1 MRKPVRPIFQS
12 RHLKVLLA
20 AVVGVVASI
29 STVHVAS
36 AFFTTHG
43 TGSGGAKVA
52 MVSLDHLTVS
62 PKVASVVVG
71 QDASYTVSAY
81 DNFGGSKDVTSSAN
95 LSITHGTCSA
105 VASTC
110 TSDTV
115 GSQTVT
121 ASYKGKTAQATQVVG
136 QASTTTSIVSTTTS
150 PSFVGQPVTY
160 SADVTVNAPGAGSP
174 TGYVEFFD
182 GGVAITGCGDA
193 TGSALGGSSASCT
206 VTYEA
211 VGSHTITAKYLGDT
225 NFLAS
230 AVSDPITQVVGQA
243 STSTATTTD
252 LSDYV
257 TGQSIVVSASVSPAW
272 TGSGT
277 PTGTVV
283 VTDGVN
289 PAITCS
295 INLASASNCTI
306 VENTPGTYTLTGTY
320 SGDASFLG
328 SSGSAAPVTVSTGGS
343 STGGS
348 TTVVSD
354 NASSPTT
361 GANFTFTATVS
372 ATTPGSGTPA
382 GTVTW
387 TVTDPQG
394 NPVTCPDTTLVSGV
408 ATCAIT
414 NALAGTY
421 SAHAQFSD
429 TDGNFS
435 NSGSNTDSVTVSTG
449 GSSTGGS
456 TTVVSDNAS
465 SPTTGANFTFTATVS
480 ATTPGSGT
488 PAGTVTWTVTDPQ
501 GNPVTCPDTTLV
513 SGVATCAIT
522 NALAG
527 TYSAHAQFSDTDGNF
542 SNSGSN
548 TDSVTVAKAASS
560 TILQTSPTSQTV
572 LTTGEA
578 GIISAIT
585 TNDTLATV
593 SFTPSSDHGLAVD
606 ASGTITVTGLLAKGT
621 FSLSGS
627 TSDAVGGTGTY
638 SFTLHVNP
646 VAILQ
651 TSLTSQTVLTT
662 GETGIISAITTND
675 TLATVS
681 FTPSSDHGLA
691 VDASGTITVTGLLA
705 EGAYVVSGTTSDV
718 LGDTGTWTLT
728 LTVNSAAKGDARL
741 KLLPQH
747 PQPLLVGASA
757 TFIAR
762 VEVLG
767 GPNNFAGTVSFFV
780 GGAPVA
786 GCQNEALTVNASSC
800 TINFPS
806 AGAFTVSATYAND
819 PNFADSTDSSLQ
831 VVHRGTTSLTLSSQA
846 PAPPGSQLVYTA
858 TIAPTSGSG
867 ALGGTVTFTED
878 GSPLAGCLNVPL
890 TGNSASCSVNFAN
903 PGTFS
908 IKATYGGDPN
918 FAGSSARVTQV
929 VIAPIAITT
938 TSLATARDGEDYY
951 VQTLSATGG
960 TPPYS
965 WSLLAGVLPKGLSL
979 DSSTGNITGA
989 VAWSATTQTFTVKVT
1004 DSLGASTTKAFTLSV
1019 QSRTEF
1025 TCGDSA
1031 HASPGQGFHFHV
1043 TTSGPS
1049 DRRVS
1054 WTGHLPQGVTFD
1066 QTTDEFSGT
1075 PARGSDGTYVVT
1087 LTAGDSHESTSQHFT
1102 LNVTG

>member
-1 MRKPVRPIFQS
+1 MRKPVRPIS
-12 RHLKVLLA
+12 RSRRLKFLLV
-20 AVVGVVASI
+20 AVVGVVASV
-29 STVHVAS
+29 STVQVAS
-36 AFFTTHG
+36 AFFTAHG
-43 TGSGGAKVA
+43 TGSGGFKMA

-81 DNFGGSKDVTSSAN
+81 DNFGGSKDVTSSAS

-105 VASTC
+105 LAPTC
-110 TSDTV
+110 TSDTA

-121 ASYKGKTAQATQVVG
+121 ASYEGKTAQATQDVDP
-136 QASTTTSIVSTTTS
+136 ASTTTSIASTTTS
-150 PSFVGQPVTY
+150 PSLVGQPVTY
-160 SADVTVNAPGAGSP
+160 SAHVAVNAPGAGSP

-182 GGVAITGCGDA
+182 AGVAIIGCGDA
-193 TGSALGGSSASCT
+193 SGNALTGSSASCT
-206 VTYEA
+206 VTYDA
-211 VGSHTITAKYLGDT
+211 VGSHTITAEYLGDT

-295 INLASASNCTI
+295 IDLASATSCTI
-306 VENTPGTYTLTGTY
+306 VEHTPGTYTLTGTY
-320 SGDASFLG
+320 SGDANFLG
-328 SSGSAAPVTVSTGGS
+328 SSASAAPVTVGTGGS
-343 STGGS
+343 TTGGS

-361 GANFTFTATVS
+361 GDSFTFTVTVS

-394 NPVTCPDTTLVSGV
+394 NPVTCPDTTLASGV

-414 NALAGTY
+414 NALAGNY
-421 SAHAQFSD
+421 SARAQFSD
-429 TDGNFS
+429 TDGIFS
-435 NSGSNTDSVTVSTG
+435 NSGSNTDT
-449 GSSTGGS
+449 
-456 TTVVSDNAS
+456 
-465 SPTTGANFTFTATVS
+465 
-480 ATTPGSGT
+480 
-488 PAGTVTWTVTDPQ
+488 
-501 GNPVTCPDTTLV
+501 
-513 SGVATCAIT
+513 
-522 NALAG
+522 
-527 TYSAHAQFSDTDGNF
+527 
-542 SNSGSN
+542 
-548 TDSVTVAKAASS
+548 VTVAKAGSS
-560 TILQTSPTSQTV
+560 AILQTSPSSQTV

-578 GIISAIT
+578 GIISSIT

-606 ASGTITVTGLLAKGT
+606 ASGTITVTGLLAQGT
-621 FSLSGS
+621 YVVSGT
-627 TSDAVGGTGTY
+627 TSDTVGGAGTY
-638 SFTLHVNP
+638 SFTLHVKP

-662 GETGIISAITTND
+662 GEAGIISSITTND

-705 EGAYVVSGTTSDV
+705 QGTYVVSGTTSDAV
-718 LGDTGTWTLT
+718 GDTGTWTFT
-728 LTVNSAAKGDARL
+728 LMVNSAAKGEARL
-741 KLLPQH
+741 ELFPQH

-757 TFIAR
+757 AFIAR

-831 VVHRGTTSLTLSSQA
+831 VVNRGTTSLSLSSVA

-858 TIAPTSGSG
+858 TVTPTSGSG

-878 GSPLAGCLNVPL
+878 GSPLAGCLNVTL
-890 TGNSASCSVNFAN
+890 SGNSASCSVTFSS

-908 IKATYGGDPN
+908 IRATYASDPN
-918 FAGSSARVTQV
+918 FEGSSDLVTQLV
-929 VIAPIAITT
+929 SAPLAITT
-938 TSLATARDGEDYY
+938 TSLATAHDGEDDY
-951 VQTLSATGG
+951 VQILSATGG
-960 TPPYS
+960 TAPYS
-965 WSLLAGVLPKGLSL
+965 WSLAAGILPRGLSL
-979 DSSTGNITGA
+979 NSSTGNITGA
-989 VAWSATTQTFTVKVT
+989 VASSATTQIFTVKVT
-1004 DSLGASTTKAFTLSV
+1004 DSLGTSTTKAFTLTV
-1019 QSRTEF
+1019 QSRIEF

-1031 HASPGQGFHFHV
+1031 HASAGEGFHFHI

-1054 WTGHLPQGVTFD
+1054 WSGHLPQGVTFD
-1066 QTTDEFSGT
+1066 PTTDEFSGT

-1087 LTAGDSHESTSQHFT
+1087 LAAGDANESTSQQFT
-1102 LNVTG
+1102 LKVTG